1 MTDSL
6 MPKAKVLLKE
16 QYFALLHD
24 EQTSTRKTAA
34 VTHIMAWCEQEY
46 IQPGQWLN
54 NKKHFRFTRH
64 GIEAI
69 RASYLLSIGEDIF
82 ADFSDDTHQS
92 AALKSTDEK
101 QGRIKPTQSLVLC
114 ALSNQAPLLSS
125 DLQTL
130 NAFNQQFYPCEQVN
144 VELNLAML
152 NLAEFDNL
160 LIIENRDSFN
170 DWHRFQG
177 QVTQDLNKLLVI
189 YRGDSELSTS
199 TKALLE
205 QWQDERPRCP
215 RIYFGDFDLAG
226 LRIAV
231 SGQYSHLLLPNV
243 DWLTSHLVKQHYSD
257 AHLKFLANLTLQCP
271 HQWQHL
277 LSVMQE
283 QRAGLRQQMMYQTA
297 LALYPR

>member
-1 MTDSL
+1 

-24 EQTSTRKTAA
+24 EQTSTSKAA
-34 VTHIMAWCEQEY
+34 TVSHIMAWCEQEY

-54 NKKHFRFTRH
+54 NKKHFRFARQ

-69 RASYLLSIGEDIF
+69 RASYLLCMGEDIF
-82 ADFSDDTHQS
+82 ADFSGDTHQS
-92 AALKSTDEK
+92 AALKTTDEK

-125 DLQTL
+125 DMQTL
-130 NAFNQQFYPCEQVN
+130 KGFSQQFYPCEQVN
-144 VELNLAML
+144 VELNLAKV
-152 NLAEFDNL
+152 NLTDFDNL

-177 QVTQDLNKLLVI
+177 QVTQELNKPLVI
-189 YRGDSELSTS
+189 YRGDSEHSTG

-205 QWQDERPRCP
+205 QWQHARPRCP

-243 DWLTSHLVKQHYSD
+243 DWLTAHLVKQHYPD
-257 AHLKFLANLTLQCP
+257 EQLKFLANLTLQCP
-271 HQWQHL
+271 PQWQHL
-277 LSVMQE
+277 LAVMQQ
-283 QRAGLRQQMMYQTA
+283 QRAGLRQQMMYQAA

>member
-6 MPKAKVLLKE
+6 MPKAKLLLKE

-24 EQTSTRKTAA
+24 EQTRTSKTAT
-34 VTHIMAWCEQEY
+34 VSHIMAWCEQEF

-54 NKKHFRFTRH
+54 KQKHFRFTRH

-69 RASYLLSIGEDIF
+69 RDNYLLSVGEDIF
-82 ADFSDDTHQS
+82 ADFSEDIHQS

-114 ALSNQAPLLSS
+114 ALSHQAPLLSN
-125 DLQTL
+125 DMQTL

-144 VELNLAML
+144 VELDLARL
-152 NLAEFDNL
+152 NLADFDNL
-160 LIIENRDSFN
+160 LVIENRDSFN

-177 QVTQDLNKLLVI
+177 QVTQKLTKLLVI
-189 YRGDSELSTS
+189 YRGDSEHSSS

-205 QWQDERPRCP
+205 HWQHARPRCP

-226 LRIAV
+226 MRIAV
-231 SGQYSHLLLPNV
+231 SGQYSHLLLPEV
-243 DWLTSHLVKQHYSD
+243 DWLTSHLVKQHYPD
-257 AHLKFLANLTLQCP
+257 VQLKFLANLSLHCP
-271 HQWQHL
+271 QQWQHL
-277 LSVMQE
+277 LSVMQQ

-297 LALYPR
+297 LVLYPC